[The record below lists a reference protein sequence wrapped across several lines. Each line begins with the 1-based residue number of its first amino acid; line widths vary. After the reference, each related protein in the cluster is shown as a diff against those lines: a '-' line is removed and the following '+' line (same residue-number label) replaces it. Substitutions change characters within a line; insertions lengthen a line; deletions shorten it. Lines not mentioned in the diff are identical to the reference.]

1 MQLYTLLQHLGTPYQ
16 HGDFTEALCNFE
28 GLADVH
34 LTTVSFGTP
43 RGLNG
48 RALQRQ
54 DYPHSQRNWIFSHS
68 GEYKHLKLAKKEIS
82 T

>member
-1 MQLYTLLQHLGTPYQ
+1 MQLYTLLQHPGTPYQ
-16 HGDFTEALCNFE
+16 HGHFSEALFNFE
-28 GLADVH
+28 GLADVY

-43 RGLNG
+43 RGLTG

-68 GEYKHLKLAKKEIS
+68 GDYKHLKLAMKEIS
-82 T
+82 I